1 MIEIGN
7 PSPIYLWKSTVND
20 LLKDIRNDIILE
32 VKTVVKIVVDS
43 HIKELVLPLTTQVKL
58 AIVAKKSLSMS
69 SSPTL
74 TPDDFD
80 HEVEQTTQSPSEE
93 TKNIQPT
100 PMELETNPRKIKVHK
115 ASEDTTAS
123 PNVTPTRTVRPQ

>member
-1 MIEIGN
+1 M
-7 PSPIYLWKSTVND
+7 
-20 LLKDIRNDIILE
+20 
-32 VKTVVKIVVDS
+32 
-43 HIKELVLPLTTQVKL
+43 TTQVKL

-80 HEVEQTTQSPSEE
+80 HEVELTTQSPSEE

-100 PMELETNPRKIKVHK
+100 
-115 ASEDTTAS
+115 EDTTAS